1 LIDEIQN
8 AWDSYIGS
16 RAAVRS
22 SADEAK
28 KTLRKLLKP
37 LGGDIEATI
46 EKLGSGVDHE
56 TSRMNRAWSKLA
68 SLAARQGKTKQW
80 FRKLDQ
86 FLRRFG
92 HFEFNG
98 KLLCESRDILIE
110 QVNRM
115 IEAGVENPTMIG
127 SGARVQLLFLDG
139 LFNQS
144 KVERIV
150 GIAPGV
156 HHYPLRFLDNN
167 QRR

>member
-1 LIDEIQN
+1 
-8 AWDSYIGS
+8 
-16 RAAVRS
+16 
-22 SADEAK
+22 
-28 KTLRKLLKP
+28 
-37 LGGDIEATI
+37 
-46 EKLGSGVDHE
+46 
-56 TSRMNRAWSKLA
+56 
-68 SLAARQGKTKQW
+68 
-80 FRKLDQ
+80 
-86 FLRRFG
+86 
-92 HFEFNG
+92 
-98 KLLCESRDILIE
+98 
-110 QVNRM
+110 M